1 MRFFRAEDACNLC
14 RIRQQSKPSMA
25 DTFSKL
31 QLPTK
36 LLTHNKI
43 IVSKQNGLNRMAT
56 AAQELNQQTTA
67 HKSESVV
74 VRFAGDSGDGMQLT
88 GGQFTLSAALAG
100 NDFATFPDFPAE
112 IRAPVGTLFGVSA
125 FQVNFGSEAIDT
137 AGDQPDVLVAM
148 NPAALKTNVGALR
161 TGGLIIA
168 DSGEFNERNLTK
180 AKYASNPLED
190 GSLAKWQLLAFD
202 ISALTLEAVK
212 PFGLGNKEALR
223 CKNMWTLGL
232 SLWMFDRDRQPIV
245 DWLNAK
251 FAKKPELAESN
262 IAALNAG
269 HAYGETAEL
278 AGPLKQIHVDPAPVV
293 PGVYRT
299 VTGAESLS
307 FGLVAGAQLAGLKM
321 FFGGYPIT
329 PASAILHH
337 LSRLKEYGITT
348 FQAEDEIAAICSAIG
363 ASYAGQLGVT
373 SSSGPGIALKGE
385 AMGLAIMTE
394 LPLIIVNSQRGG
406 PSTGLPTKTE
416 QSDLYQAVYG
426 RNGDAPMPV
435 IAARSPVDAFDCAI
449 EAVRIATQYMT
460 PVMLLTD
467 GYIANAAEPWKV
479 PDLAAYKPF
488 PVEFMDTAQEGGFKP
503 YGRDA
508 KLKRPWVKPGTP
520 GLMHRI
526 GGIEK
531 EIDTGHINYGPENH
545 QAMTDIRS
553 AKVNGVADSI
563 PDQAVD
569 LGNAGAKLCVVG
581 WGSTYGPIHQA
592 VKRSIAK
599 GMDVAHVHVRH
610 IWPMPKNMGELL
622 KGFDRVIVPEMNTGQ
637 LKTVLRDQF
646 LVDAKPVNKVSG
658 QPFTIAEMEAA
669 IEGALG

>member
-1 MRFFRAEDACNLC
+1 
-14 RIRQQSKPSMA
+14 
-25 DTFSKL
+25 
-31 QLPTK
+31 
-36 LLTHNKI
+36 
-43 IVSKQNGLNRMAT
+43 MAT
-56 AAQELNQQTTA
+56 AARSIHHEDETLNSQPETI
-67 HKSESVV
+67 V

-88 GGQFTLSAALAG
+88 GGQFTLSSALAG

-112 IRAPVGTLFGVSA
+112 IRAPQGTLFGVSA
-125 FQVNFGSEAIDT
+125 FQINFGSTDITT

-161 TGGLIIA
+161 PGGLIIA
-168 DSGEFNERNLTK
+168 DTGEFTQRNLDK
-180 AKYASNPLED
+180 AKYAANPLED
-190 GSLAKWQLLAFD
+190 GSLAKWQLLAFN
-202 ISALTLEAVK
+202 ISELTMESVK

-232 SLWMFDRDRQPIV
+232 ALWMFGRKRAPII

-251 FAKKPELAESN
+251 FAKNKVLADAN

-278 AGPLKQIHVDPAPVV
+278 SGPLKQYTLEAAAAA

-299 VTGAESLS
+299 VTGAEAISY
-307 FGLVAGAQLAGLKM
+307 GLVAGAQLAGLPM

-337 LSRLKEYGITT
+337 LARLKEFGITT
-348 FQAEDEIAAICSAIG
+348 FQAEDEIAAIASAIG
-363 ASYAGQLGVT
+363 ASYAGALGVT

-394 LPLIIVNSQRGG
+394 LPLVIVNSQRGG

-435 IAARSPVDAFDCAI
+435 IAARSPADCFNCAI
-449 EAVRIATQYMT
+449 EAVRIAVKYMT

-467 GYIANAAEPWKV
+467 GYIANAAEPWMV
-479 PDLAAYKPF
+479 PDLDAYQPF
-488 PVEFMDTAQEGGFKP
+488 PAQFMEKAPEHGRFLPYERNEHGG
-503 YGRDA
+503 
-508 KLKRPWVKPGTP
+508 RPWVKPGTP

-531 EIDTGHINYGPENH
+531 AEKTGHIDYSPANH
-545 QAMTDIRS
+545 ELMTKLRKM
-553 AKVNGVADSI
+553 KVNSVADDM
-563 PDQAVD
+563 PEQDVT
-569 LGNAGAKLCVVG
+569 LGEEKGALAIVG

-592 VKRSIAK
+592 VRRQRLK
-599 GMDVAHVHVRH
+599 GRDVHHIHVRN
-610 IWPMPKNMGELL
+610 IWPLPRNLGALL
-622 KGFDRVIVPEMNTGQ
+622 KGYEKIIVPEMNTGQ
-637 LKTVLRDQF
+637 FKTVLRDQY
-646 LVDAKPVNKVSG
+646 LVDARPLNKVSG
-658 QPFTIAEMEAA
+658 QPFTIAEIEAA
-669 IEGALG
+669 IEGALA